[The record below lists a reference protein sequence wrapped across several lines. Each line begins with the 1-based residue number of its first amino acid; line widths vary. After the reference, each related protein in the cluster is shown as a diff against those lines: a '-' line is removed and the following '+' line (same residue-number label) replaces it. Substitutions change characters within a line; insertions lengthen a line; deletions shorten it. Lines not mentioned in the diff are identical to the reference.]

1 MSQDPV
7 TLDRLHAC
15 ERNGAQP
22 LFVHRGESIGWR
34 TLCADVGRLRA
45 ELAASERTDWA
56 LFHADACPFA
66 VALLALLGAGK
77 RVWLPA
83 NATSGTE
90 AKLAAHCEDWL
101 GPDWSGGR
109 DIAVATGAEDRP
121 LAPLTGRIVVFT
133 SGSSGEPQPI
143 EKDLRQFDR
152 EVASLESLWGA
163 LLGSATIVSTVSH
176 QHIYGLLFR
185 VLWPLC
191 AGRVSYSERF
201 AEVGD
206 LLAAASGFE
215 AAAWISSPAHL
226 KRLHP
231 ELPWEAVRDRLR
243 AVFSSG
249 GPLPAE
255 TAAECARLSGIWP
268 TEVYGSSESGGIAV
282 RTQADGNVHWQ
293 PLPGVQVR
301 PGADGALELR
311 SPHLADAGWMAMSD
325 AVEVAPDGRF
335 VLGDR
340 LDRIVKVEGKRLSLN
355 ELENS
360 LVSHPWLA
368 EARALLLRR
377 RRESVAVV
385 AVPSAEG
392 RERLRAMGRHDFSR
406 RLREGL
412 LADFD
417 PVTLPRLW
425 RFLET
430 LPSDAQGKTGRAQ
443 LVPLFERTG
452 DPRLPDVTAV
462 RADGDR
468 CELELRV
475 PERLGCFDG
484 HFPGLPVVPGVA
496 LIGWA
501 EHFARHHMGVAG
513 EVRDLEAVKF
523 SKLVRPGDALTLQLV
538 PGTDRSVI
546 RFRFRSAD
554 GAADC
559 ASGRLLL
566 AAPVE
571 SAAS

>member
-1 MSQDPV
+1 MTAAPV
-7 TLDRLHAC
+7 ALDRLHAC
-15 ERNGAQP
+15 GRDGEQP
-22 LFVHRGESIGWR
+22 LFVHRGEWIDWR
-34 TLCADVGRLRA
+34 TLLADVAPLRA

-83 NATSGTE
+83 NATAGTE
-90 AKLAAHCEDWL
+90 AKLAAHCDGWL
-101 GPDWSGGR
+101 GPDWSRGS
-109 DIAVATGAEDRP
+109 DIAVATGSGDEP

-143 EKDLRQFDR
+143 AKELGQFDR
-152 EVASLESLWGA
+152 EIASLEALWGEV
-163 LLGSATIVSTVSH
+163 LGSATIVSTVSH

-191 AGRVSYSERF
+191 AGRVSCSERF
-201 AEVGD
+201 AEVAD
-206 LLAAASGFE
+206 LLGAASGFD

-226 KRLHP
+226 KRLRP
-231 ELPWEAVRDRLR
+231 ELPWADVRGRLR
-243 AVFSSG
+243 AIFSSG

-255 TAAECARLSGIWP
+255 TAADCARLSGLWP
-268 TEVYGSSESGGIAV
+268 TEVYGSSESGGIAA

-293 PLPGVQVR
+293 PLPGVEVR
-301 PGADGALELR
+301 SGATGALELR
-311 SPHLADAGWMAMSD
+311 SPHLADSGWMTMSD
-325 AVEVAPDGRF
+325 AVEVESDGRF

-340 LDRIVKVEGKRLSLN
+340 LDRIVKVEGKRLSLS

-360 LVSHPWLA
+360 LVAHPWLA

-392 RERLRAMGRHDFSR
+392 RERLRELGRHGFSR

-430 LPSDAQGKTGRAQ
+430 MPSDAQGKTGRAQ

-452 DPRLPDVTAV
+452 DPRLPEVTAV
-462 RADGDR
+462 HAAGNG
-468 CELELRV
+468 CELDLRV
-475 PERLGCFDG
+475 PERLGCFEG
-484 HFPGLPVVPGVA
+484 HFPGLPVVPGVT

-501 EHFARHHMGVAG
+501 EHFAREHLAFGG
-513 EVRDLEAVKF
+513 DVRDLEAVKF
-523 SKLVRPGDALTLQLV
+523 SKLVRPGHRLSLQLV
-538 PGTDRSVI
+538 PDAERSNI
-546 RFRFRSAD
+546 RFRFRSTD
-554 GAADC
+554 GAVDF

-566 AAPVE
+566 EPAAA
-571 SAAS
+571 AAS